1 MIFKTSDYLD
11 KSAPLSSSSHQPSLT
26 TSDSAPPESSDK
38 PAAEDKDAVE
48 DSSTDHSF
56 EEVSADVEENN
67 TGPDSSANEAVVVK
81 GEE

>member
-11 KSAPLSSSSHQPSLT
+11 KSAPAPTPSNQPFFAT
-26 TSDSAPPESSDK
+26 TDSAPESSEK

-56 EEVSADVEENN
+56 EEVSAEVEVDNA
-67 TGPDSSANEAVVVK
+67 GPDSSANEAVVVK